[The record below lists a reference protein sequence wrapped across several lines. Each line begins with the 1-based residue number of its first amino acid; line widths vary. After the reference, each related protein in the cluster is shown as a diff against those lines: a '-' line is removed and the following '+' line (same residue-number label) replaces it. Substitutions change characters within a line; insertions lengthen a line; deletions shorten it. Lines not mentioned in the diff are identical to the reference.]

1 MFIFWEPGTM
11 CQYEPTFTTTKEQMQ
26 TEETEKIEP
35 VITNQMLEESGNF

>member
-1 MFIFWEPGTM
+1 MNLLL
-11 CQYEPTFTTTKEQMQ
+11 QQQRNQEQMQ